1 MKNNIFER
9 KRGRLMEKELIFGHQ
24 NPDTDAIGTAI
35 AYSYLQNKLG
45 YNTEP
50 VALGEANDET
60 AFALKKF
67 GFEAPRVIKTA
78 ANEVDKVMLVDH
90 NEPQQ
95 SVSDI
100 DQVTVTHVVDHHR
113 IMNFNTSSPLFYLAA
128 PVGCTSTIMW
138 QLYQHYNVEI
148 PQNIAGIMLSAIIS
162 DTLLLKSPTTTDE
175 DKKAVKALAE
185 IADVDYEKYGLE
197 ELKAG
202 TNIASKSEEDLIDL
216 DAKSF
221 DLNGK
226 TVRVAQIN
234 VVDLPEAME
243 RKNAFLKAM
252 NAASASE
259 NYDLFMLLITN
270 VLDSDSNALVT
281 GSDDAIAAFEKAFGK
296 VADSE
301 ISLPGVVSRKKQVVP
316 PLTEAFN

>member
-1 MKNNIFER
+1 
-9 KRGRLMEKELIFGHQ
+9 MEKELIFGHQ
-24 NPDTDAIGTAI
+24 NPDTDAIGTSI

-100 DQVTVTHVVDHHR
+100 DKVTVTHVVDHHR
-113 IMNFNTSSPLFYLAA
+113 IMNFNTTSPLFYLDE
-128 PVGCTSTIMW
+128 PVGCTSTIMYD
-138 QLYQHYNVEI
+138 LYRYNDVEI
-148 PQNIAGIMLSAIIS
+148 PKNIAGIMLSAIIS
-162 DTLLLKSPTTTDE
+162 DTLLLKSPTTTDK
-175 DKKAVKALAE
+175 DKKAVEALAE
-185 IADVDYEKYGLE
+185 IAGVDYQSYGLE

-202 TNIASKSEEDLIDL
+202 TNIADKSEEELIDL

-221 DLNGK
+221 ELNGQ
-226 TVRVAQIN
+226 TARVAQIN

-243 RKNAFLKAM
+243 RKDSFLKAM
-252 NAASASE
+252 KDASEAE

-270 VLDSDSNALVT
+270 VLDSDSKALVM
-281 GSDDAIAAFEKAFGK
+281 GNDNAKAAFEKAFGK
-296 VADSE
+296 VVDSE
-301 ISLPGVVSRKKQVVP
+301 IDLPGVVSRKKQVVP
-316 PLTEAFN
+316 QLTEAFE

>member
-1 MKNNIFER
+1 
-9 KRGRLMEKELIFGHQ
+9 MEKELIFGHQ

-100 DQVTVTHVVDHHR
+100 DKVTVTHVVDHHR
-113 IMNFNTSSPLFYLAA
+113 IMNFNTTSPLFYLDE
-128 PVGCTSTIMW
+128 PVGCTSTIMYD
-138 QLYQHYNVEI
+138 LYRYNDVEI
-148 PQNIAGIMLSAIIS
+148 PKNIAGIMLSAIIS
-162 DTLLLKSPTTTDE
+162 DTLLLKSPTTTDK
-175 DKKAVKALAE
+175 DKKAVEALAE
-185 IADVDYEKYGLE
+185 IAGVDYQSYGLE

-202 TNIASKSEEDLIDL
+202 TNIADKSEEELIDL

-221 DLNGK
+221 ELNGQ
-226 TVRVAQIN
+226 TARVAQIN

-243 RKNAFLKAM
+243 RKDNFLKAM
-252 NAASASE
+252 EDASEAE

-270 VLDSDSNALVT
+270 VLDSDSKALVV
-281 GSDDAIAAFEKAFGK
+281 GNDNAKAAFEKAFGK
-296 VADSE
+296 VVDSE
-301 ISLPGVVSRKKQVVP
+301 IDLPGVVSRKKQVVP
-316 PLTEAFN
+316 QLTEAFE

>member
-1 MKNNIFER
+1 
-9 KRGRLMEKELIFGHQ
+9 MEKELIFGHQ

-60 AFALKKF
+60 TFALNKF
-67 GFEAPRVIKTA
+67 GFEAPRVVKTA
-78 ANEVDKVMLVDH
+78 ANEVNKVMLVDH

-100 DQVTVTHVVDHHR
+100 DKVTVTHVVDHHR

-138 QLYQHYNVEI
+138 QLYKHYNVEI

-252 NAASASE
+252 NAASASK

-270 VLDSDSNALVT
+270 VLDSDSTALVT
-281 GSDDAIAAFEKAFGK
+281 GSDEAIAAFEKAFGK

>member
-1 MKNNIFER
+1 
-9 KRGRLMEKELIFGHQ
+9 MEKELIFGHQ

-100 DQVTVTHVVDHHR
+100 DKVTVTHVVDHHR
-113 IMNFNTSSPLFYLAA
+113 IMNFNTTSPLFYLDE
-128 PVGCTSTIMW
+128 PVGCTSTIMYD
-138 QLYQHYNVEI
+138 LYRYNDVEI
-148 PQNIAGIMLSAIIS
+148 PKNIAGIMLSAIIS
-162 DTLLLKSPTTTDE
+162 DTLLLKSPTTTDK
-175 DKKAVKALAE
+175 DKKAVEALAE
-185 IADVDYEKYGLE
+185 IAGVDYQSYGLE

-202 TNIASKSEEDLIDL
+202 TNIADKSEEELIDL

-221 DLNGK
+221 ELNGQ
-226 TVRVAQIN
+226 TARVAQIN

-243 RKNAFLKAM
+243 RKDSFLKAM
-252 NAASASE
+252 EDVSEAE

-270 VLDSDSNALVT
+270 VLDSDSKALVV
-281 GSDDAIAAFEKAFGK
+281 GNNNAKAAFEKAFGK
-296 VADSE
+296 VVDSE
-301 ISLPGVVSRKKQVVP
+301 IDLPGVVSRKKQVVP
-316 PLTEAFN
+316 QLTEAFE

>member
-1 MKNNIFER
+1 
-9 KRGRLMEKELIFGHQ
+9 MEKELIFGHQ

-45 YNTEP
+45 YNTEA
-50 VALGEANDET
+50 VALGEVNDET
-60 AFALKKF
+60 AFALQKF

-95 SVSDI
+95 SVADI

-113 IMNFNTSSPLFYLAA
+113 IMNFNTSLPLFYLAA

-138 QLYQHYNVEI
+138 RLYQHYGVDV

-175 DKKAVKALAE
+175 DKEAVTALAK

-202 TNIASKSEEDLIDL
+202 TNIVSKSEEELIDL

-226 TVRVAQIN
+226 KARVAQIN
-234 VVDLPEAME
+234 VVDLPEALE
-243 RKNAFLKAM
+243 RKEAFLTAM
-252 NAASASE
+252 NEAAKDE
-259 NYDLFMLLITN
+259 GYDLFMLLITN
-270 VLDSDSNALVT
+270 VLDSNSTALVI
-281 GSDDAIAAFEKAFGK
+281 GSDNAKAAFEKAFGQVK
-296 VADSE
+296 DSE
-301 ISLPGVVSRKKQVVP
+301 ISLPGVVSRKKQVIP
-316 PLTEAFN
+316 PLTEAFNS